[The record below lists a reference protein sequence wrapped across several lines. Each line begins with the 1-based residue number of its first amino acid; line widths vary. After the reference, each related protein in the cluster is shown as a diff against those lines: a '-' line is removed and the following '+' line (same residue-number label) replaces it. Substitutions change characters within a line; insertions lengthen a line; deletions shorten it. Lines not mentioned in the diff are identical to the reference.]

1 MCYFFYMVFLSFEL
15 FGIYIT
21 LPNISCAQSIINSN
35 CIKIKNREVRK
46 SVDFDYSADYRYI
59 SLKWRTCVLK
69 MNLN

>member
-1 MCYFFYMVFLSFEL
+1 MTNVLFFLH
-15 FGIYIT
+15 GIYIT